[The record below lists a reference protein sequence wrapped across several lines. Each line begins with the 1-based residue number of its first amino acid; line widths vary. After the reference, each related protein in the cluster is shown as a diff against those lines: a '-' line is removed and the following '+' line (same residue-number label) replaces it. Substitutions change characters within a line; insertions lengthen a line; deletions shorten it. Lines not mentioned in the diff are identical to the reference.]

1 MKNNNIKI
9 KNNNVR
15 IDYAYTL
22 FNSFNIS
29 SAIWVLYLRN
39 KGMSLFEI
47 GMLEGIFH
55 VTGLISEVPS
65 GIFADLIGRKKS
77 IVVGRM
83 LSLISCLITL
93 FSNSFLGFSIGF
105 ILSALS
111 YNLNSGSEE
120 ALVYDSLKELG
131 IEDEFIK
138 INGRRSLLM
147 EVGQG
152 LASFIGWGISEISFA
167 LSYVISAIVSLLS
180 TIIAMLFKEIDVNK
194 LDNENRLNNHKE
206 IAVESEKITLISHIK
221 GAYEIVKE
229 DKTII
234 NILIFFS
241 CIYTFSAT
249 MYFYGQDYLVSLGY
263 SKLNMS
269 FIFLAYGVVSAISAM
284 FSDKMY
290 KAFKDRGILITTL
303 LLGLFI
309 TLASFMGKISFVV
322 VLCITGGLTSI
333 LQPISSNMLNERIE
347 SSKRATLISL
357 ESMCYSFMMIVL
369 FPVIGL
375 IGDKLSLQI
384 GFLIIGMVTIISSL
398 IEIKVIKTS
407 KKKI

>member
-1 MKNNNIKI
+1 MKNNNLKL
-9 KNNNVR
+9 KNNNVK
-15 IDYAYTL
+15 IDYVYTL

-55 VTGLISEVPS
+55 ITGLISEVPS
-65 GIFADLIGRKKS
+65 GIFADLVGRKRSIVIGR
-77 IVVGRM
+77 I
-83 LSLISCLITL
+83 LSLVSCLMTL
-93 FSNSFLGFSIGF
+93 LSNNFLGFSIGF

-131 IEDEFIK
+131 KEDEFIK
-138 INGRRSLLM
+138 INGRRSLLI
-147 EVGQG
+147 EAGQG
-152 LASFIGWGISEISFA
+152 LASFIGWAISEISFA
-167 LSYVISAIVSLLS
+167 LSYVVSAIVSLLS
-180 TIIAMLFKEIDVNK
+180 TIVALLFKEIDVNK
-194 LDNENRLNNHKE
+194 LDNLNKHKE
-206 IAVESEKITLISHIK
+206 IAIESEKITLKSHIK

-229 DKTII
+229 DKVII

-249 MYFYGQDYLVSLGY
+249 MYFYGQDYLATLGY

-269 FIFLAYGVVSAISAM
+269 FIFLAYGVVSAVSAM

-309 TLASFMGKISFVV
+309 TLAAFAGKISFVV

-357 ESMCYSFMMIVL
+357 ESMCYSFMMIIL

-375 IGDKLSLQI
+375 VGDNLSLKV
-384 GFLIIGMVTIISSL
+384 GFLIIGIVTIISSL
-398 IEIKVIKTS
+398 IEIKIIKTS
-407 KKKI
+407 KKKG

>member
-1 MKNNNIKI
+1 MKNNNVK
-9 KNNNVR
+9 
-15 IDYAYTL
+15 IDYVYTL

-47 GMLEGIFH
+47 GMIEGIFH

-65 GIFADLIGRKKS
+65 GIFADLVGRKRSIVIGR
-77 IVVGRM
+77 I

-93 FSNSFLGFSIGF
+93 FSNSFLGVSIGF
-105 ILSALS
+105 VLSALS
-111 YNLNSGSEE
+111 YNLNSGSED

-131 IEDEFIK
+131 KEEEFIK

-152 LASFIGWGISEISFA
+152 LASFIGWAISEISFA
-167 LSYVISAIVSLLS
+167 LSYVVSAIVSFLS
-180 TIIAMLFKEIDVNK
+180 IIIASLFKEIDVNK
-194 LDNENRLNNHKE
+194 LDNKE
-206 IAVESEKITLISHIK
+206 RINKNKQSAIESEKVTLINHIK
-221 GAYEIVKE
+221 GAYEIVRE
-229 DKTII
+229 DKAII

-249 MYFYGQDYLVSLGY
+249 IYFYGQDHLASLGY

-269 FIFLAYGVVSAISAM
+269 FIFLAYGSVSAISAI

-290 KAFKDRGILITTL
+290 KAFKERGILIATL
-303 LLGLFI
+303 LLGVFI
-309 TLASFMGKISFVV
+309 TLTAFTGKISFVV

-357 ESMCYSFMMIVL
+357 ESMCYSFMMIIL
-369 FPVIGL
+369 FPTIGL
-375 IGDKLSLQI
+375 IGDKLSLER
-384 GFLIIGMVTIISSL
+384 GFLIIGVITIVSSL
-398 IEIKVIKTS
+398 IEIRVIKTS
-407 KKKI
+407 KERF